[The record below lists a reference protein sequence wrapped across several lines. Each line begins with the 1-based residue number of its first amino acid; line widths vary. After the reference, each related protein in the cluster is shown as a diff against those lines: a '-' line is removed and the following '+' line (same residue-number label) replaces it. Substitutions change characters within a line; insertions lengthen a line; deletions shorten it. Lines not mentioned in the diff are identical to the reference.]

1 MNRSR
6 LAAIALISVAI
17 AWGAGFV
24 LMEPAIERQP
34 IFNFLAFRFTI
45 AVLVMVIIRPGL
57 FRKID
62 KALLWQG
69 SALGLALGGGYI
81 TQTIGLLYSTAALTG
96 FYTGLYV
103 ALTPLLAWLL
113 LRQRVSKKALF
124 GVIVATIGLAILS
137 SGAVA
142 FGWGE
147 IALIACAVLFA
158 LHIIGLGIWSSKH
171 DSYALTVV
179 QLAMC
184 AVLSWIGAFAFEGGV
199 STPPDGEVWFAVL
212 FTAVL
217 ATALA
222 FFVQTWAQGFLD
234 PSRVAI
240 ILTSEIVWAAMIAYG
255 IGQEEPTFITVLGG
269 SVMLGAMLI
278 VEWPTKN
285 KELVPLEPMVH

>member
-6 LAAIALISVAI
+6 LAAFALISVAI

-24 LMEPAIERQP
+24 IMEPAIERQP

-45 AVLVMVIIRPGL
+45 AALVMVAVRPNVIS
-57 FRKID
+57 KIT
-62 KALLWQG
+62 KPILWQG
-69 SALGLALGGGYI
+69 GVLGLALGGGYI
-81 TQTIGLLYSTAALTG
+81 TQTIGLLYSTAAVTG

-103 ALTPLLAWLL
+103 ALTPLLAFAI
-113 LRQRVSKKALF
+113 LRQKISKKALV
-124 GVIVATIGLAILS
+124 GVVLATAGLAVLS

-147 IALIACAVLFA
+147 IALIVCAALFA
-158 LHIIGLGIWSSKH
+158 LHIIGLGLWSSNH
-171 DSYALTVV
+171 DSYLLTVI
-179 QLAMC
+179 QLVVC
-184 AVLSWIGAFAFEGGV
+184 AILCWVGAFTLEGGV
-199 STPPDGEVWFAVL
+199 KTPPDGEVWFAIL

-240 ILTSEIVWAAMIAYG
+240 ILTSEVVWAAAIAYG
-255 IGQEEPTFITVLGG
+255 IGQEKPTFITVLGG
-269 SVMLGAMLI
+269 SIMLIAMII
-278 VEWPTKN
+278 VEWPTKQ

>member
-1 MNRSR
+1 MSRSR
-6 LAAIALISVAI
+6 LGALALISVAF

-45 AVLVMVIIRPGL
+45 ATAIMIAVRPSVL
-57 FRKID
+57 RKINKD
-62 KALLWQG
+62 LLLQG
-69 SALGLALGGGYI
+69 AVLGVALGGGYI
-81 TQTIGLLYSTAALTG
+81 TQTIGLLYSTAAVTG

-103 ALTPLLAWLL
+103 ALTPLFAWLL
-113 LRQRVSKKALF
+113 LRQRVSRKALV
-124 GVIVATIGLAILS
+124 GVVVATVGLATLS
-137 SGAVA
+137 SGSVA

-147 IALIACAVLFA
+147 FALIACAALFA
-158 LHIIGLGIWSSKH
+158 LHIIGLGLWSSKH

-184 AVLSWIGAFAFEGGV
+184 AVLTWVGAFTFEGGV
-199 STPPDGEVWFAVL
+199 KTPPDGDVWFAIL

-240 ILTSEIVWAAMIAYG
+240 ILTSEIVWAAAIAYG

-269 SVMLGAMLI
+269 GIMLAAMLI
-278 VEWPTKN
+278 VEWPTKQ

>member
-6 LAAIALISVAI
+6 LAALALISVAF

-45 AVLVMVIIRPGL
+45 ATAIMIAVRPGVL
-57 FRKID
+57 GKIN
-62 KALLWQG
+62 KTLLLQG
-69 SALGLALGGGYI
+69 GVLGLALGGGYI
-81 TQTIGLLYSTAALTG
+81 TQTIGLLYSTAAVTG

-103 ALTPLLAWLL
+103 ALTPLFAWAL
-113 LRQRVSKKALF
+113 LRQRVSKKALV
-124 GVIVATIGLAILS
+124 GVVLATLGLATLS
-137 SGAVA
+137 SGSVA

-147 IALIACAVLFA
+147 IALIACAALFA
-158 LHIIGLGIWSSKH
+158 LHIIGLGLWSSKH

-184 AVLSWIGAFAFEGGV
+184 AVLTWAGAFSLEGGIQ
-199 STPPDGEVWFAVL
+199 SPPDGDVWFAIL

-240 ILTSEIVWAAMIAYG
+240 ILTSEIVWAAAIAYG
-255 IGQEEPTFITVLGG
+255 IGQEDPTFITVLGG
-269 SVMLGAMLI
+269 GIMLIAMLI
-278 VEWPTKN
+278 VEWPTQE